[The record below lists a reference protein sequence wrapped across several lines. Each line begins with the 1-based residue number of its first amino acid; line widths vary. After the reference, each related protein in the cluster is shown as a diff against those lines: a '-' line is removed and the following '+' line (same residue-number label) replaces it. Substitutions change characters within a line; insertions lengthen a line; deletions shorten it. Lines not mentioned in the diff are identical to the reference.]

1 MFFFG
6 LVFQLLCLIGEAFD
20 ELSDDICGAT
30 INIRNK
36 GDKLG
41 LWTRDARKGDAT
53 VKIGYVYLTP
63 LILQVEDNTML
74 PKPPRF

>member
-1 MFFFG
+1 MLFSFS
-6 LVFQLLCLIGEAFD
+6 FQLLCLIGEAFD
-20 ELSDDICGAT
+20 DLSEDICGAT

-53 VKIGYVYLTP
+53 VKIG
-63 LILQVEDNTML
+63 
-74 PKPPRF
+74 